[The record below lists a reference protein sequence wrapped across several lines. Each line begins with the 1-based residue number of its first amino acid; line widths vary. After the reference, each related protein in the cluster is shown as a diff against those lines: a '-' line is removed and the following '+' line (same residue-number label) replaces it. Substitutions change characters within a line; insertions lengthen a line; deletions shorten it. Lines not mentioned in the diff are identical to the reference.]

1 MVRRRW
7 VQDRIAETAGE
18 RGLAVGPHADALLAE
33 MIDVFAAAAW
43 LATVILAHAVLE
55 AEFDRR
61 GERDAAALNSV
72 RHGRDYAWLRR
83 RRNGLLHPDCAGPA
97 ITTAGRIR
105 DRVELERD
113 ARRAVILVIRAL
125 AA

>member
-7 VQDRIAETAGE
+7 VQDRIVESAGDG
-18 RGLAVGPHADALLAE
+18 GLAAGPHAEALFAE
-33 MIDVFAAAAW
+33 MVDVFAAAAW

-55 AEFDRR
+55 AEF
-61 GERDAAALNSV
+61 EQRDGSGAAVLNTV

-83 RRNGLLHPDCAGPA
+83 RRNSLLHADGPGPA

-105 DRVELERD
+105 DRAELEQD
-113 ARRAVILVIRAL
+113 ARRAVMLVIRAL
-125 AA
+125 AG